1 MFCICSKQVMSP
13 IPVAASDENGHA
25 CIRERLPP
33 VEVDACVSQRGGR
46 FCVLRH
52 LVPEVKLTSSGG
64 GC

>member
-1 MFCICSKQVMSP
+1 M
-13 IPVAASDENGHA
+13 ATSDENGHA

-46 FCVLRH
+46 LCVLRH

-64 GC
+64 GVDEVIAPTPQLVLHI